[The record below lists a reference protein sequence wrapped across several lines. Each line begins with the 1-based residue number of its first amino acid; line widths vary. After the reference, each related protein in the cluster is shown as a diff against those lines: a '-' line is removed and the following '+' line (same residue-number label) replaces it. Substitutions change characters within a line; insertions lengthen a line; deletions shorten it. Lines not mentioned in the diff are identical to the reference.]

1 MTTERFDAGLAVR
14 RDVLGSA
21 YVDAALSRTT
31 EFNAELQTLITE
43 YCWGSIWTRDGLPR
57 QTRSLLNIAM
67 MVALN
72 RPHELELHVKG
83 ARRNGV
89 TPAEIKEVLLQAT
102 IYAGVPAG
110 VDAFRV
116 AAKALAEYDEQAAEE
131 EPSKDAAA

>member
-14 RDVLGSA
+14 RDVLGGT

-31 EFNAELQTLITE
+31 EFTAELQTLITE

-110 VDAFRV
+110 VDAFGV
-116 AAKALAEYDEQAAEE
+116 AAKALAEYDAQAAEE
-131 EPSKDAAA
+131 EPNKDAAA